1 MLQPFSWH
9 LYCIRYGEQTRVED
23 VHRLLGKYYGILIE
37 TFVSTDMGILWVLEP
52 ILQPLPTPSDP
63 KGQIPSNW

>member
-1 MLQPFSWH
+1 M
-9 LYCIRYGEQTRVED
+9 ED
-23 VHRLLGKYYGILIE
+23 VHRLLGKYYGILIGE